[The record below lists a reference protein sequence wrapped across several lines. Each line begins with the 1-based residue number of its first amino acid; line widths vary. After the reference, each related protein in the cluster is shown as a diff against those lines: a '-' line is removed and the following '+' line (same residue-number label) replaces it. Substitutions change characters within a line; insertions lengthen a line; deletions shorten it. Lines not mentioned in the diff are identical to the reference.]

1 VLSVIDNQVRALRKR
16 QCVQA
21 FIAGDRLGA
30 YWGIRTDIADFALP
44 DALPAPYAATF
55 ALATL
60 PTRLA
65 RLDDVVQERLINW
78 GYAVCDAGMRA
89 HVDPALPAPGGF
101 PYPAAGIG
109 EL

>member
-1 VLSVIDNQVRALRKR
+1 MRRRVHRPASA
-16 QCVQA
+16 
-21 FIAGDRLGA
+21 LGA
-30 YWGIRTDIADFALP
+30 YWGIRTDIADFGLADP
-44 DALPAPYAATF
+44 LPARTTATI

-60 PTRLA
+60 STRLA

-89 HVDPALPAPGGF
+89 HVDPALPRAGGF

-109 EL
+109 A